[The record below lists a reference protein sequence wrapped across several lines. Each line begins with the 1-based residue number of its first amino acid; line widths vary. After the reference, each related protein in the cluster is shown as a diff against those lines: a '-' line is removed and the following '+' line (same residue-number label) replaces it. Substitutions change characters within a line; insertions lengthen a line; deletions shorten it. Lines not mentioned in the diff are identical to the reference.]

1 MDNVLRSGDG
11 GHIEAD
17 GYVFVTGRIKDMI
30 ISGGENIDPAEIER
44 VLVEHPAVLDAAV
57 ISVPHERWGE
67 LPKAVAVAKPGA
79 TIGADQLLAYCREHL
94 AAFKCP
100 KTVDVLAELPRNSTG
115 KVPKRN
121 LRAPYW
127 EGRERQVV

>member
-1 MDNVLRSGDG
+1 LDNVLRSGDG

-94 AAFKCP
+94 PHYLDPADPNPTCK
-100 KTVDVLAELPRNSTG
+100 LAHKS
-115 KVPKRN
+115 
-121 LRAPYW
+121 A
-127 EGRERQVV
+127 RERAGAPAVV